1 MNFKIDNMKANNL
14 IIDGVDYI
22 GTFYHEIKGD
32 TNKEMY
38 IQHNRYSDDDEWS
51 EVVEF
56 GYTKIA
62 VEDIGYFTGWIEYE
76 KVKAVKIRV
85 YRLDTDDYQEYIYK

>member
-1 MNFKIDNMKANNL
+1 MKANEL

-22 GTFYHEIKGD
+22 GTFYHEVKGN

-38 IQHNRYSDDDEWS
+38 VQHDDDEWS
-51 EVVEF
+51 KVVEF

-62 VEDIGYFTGWIEYE
+62 VEDIGYFTDWIEYE
-76 KVKAVKIRV
+76 KVKAVKIKV
-85 YRLDTDDYQEYIYK
+85 YRLDIEDYQEYIYK

>member
-1 MNFKIDNMKANNL
+1 MSMKTNKL

-22 GTFYHEIKGD
+22 STFYHQVKENGD
-32 TNKEMY
+32 IYMHILHDVY
-38 IQHNRYSDDDEWS
+38 GDDEWS

-62 VEDIGYFTGWIEYE
+62 VEDIGYFTGWIEYD

-85 YRLDTDDYQEYIYK
+85 YSEEIEDYREYFTKYINKEI

>member
-1 MNFKIDNMKANNL
+1 MKASNL
-14 IIDGVDYI
+14 IIDGIDYI

-38 IQHNRYSDDDEWS
+38 VQHDDDEWS
-51 EVVEF
+51 EVEEF

-62 VEDIGYFTGWIEYE
+62 YKDIGYFTGWIGYD

-85 YRLDTDDYQEYIYK
+85 YQLDTGDHQEYIYK